1 MSNQHDLELVSAA
14 ADGGLERDEQAELEK
29 LLAESPEARR
39 FKAYLDR
46 LETLL
51 SRVPEPEF
59 PRDLHRRIMERLPQP
74 QPTVVRP
81 ARFARPSFGS
91 VMRYGLAAAIGGMLM
106 LAVLEMQPLTPV
118 PMQYQ
123 ELVGTVAPG
132 IRPAATLLDRYPVRA
147 DGLSGAI
154 QLRDGGDLLFLDV
167 QVESGEPVDLVVEFP
182 HAVLQPTALRQDGQP
197 LGSLELTDRL
207 VRTRIS
213 GQRHM
218 ILSFRRIPDTGA
230 QEGIRIGIEFSRN
243 GTVVQRGS
251 LSSAS

>member
-1 MSNQHDLELVSAA
+1 
-14 ADGGLERDEQAELEK
+14 
-29 LLAESPEARR
+29 
-39 FKAYLDR
+39 
-46 LETLL
+46 
-51 SRVPEPEF
+51 
-59 PRDLHRRIMERLPQP
+59 
-74 QPTVVRP
+74 
-81 ARFARPSFGS
+81 
-91 VMRYGLAAAIGGMLM
+91 MRYSLAAAIGGMLM
-106 LAVLEMQPLTPV
+106 LAVLEMQPLTQE

-123 ELVGTVAPG
+123 ELVGTVGPG
-132 IRPAATLLDRYPVRA
+132 IRPPAATLLDRYPVHA

-207 VRTRIS
+207 VRARIS

-218 ILSFRRIPDTGA
+218 VLSFRRISDTGA
-230 QEGIRIGIEFSRN
+230 PEGIRIGIEFSRN